1 MLRELPL
8 LRMKIKL
15 AKKFINL
22 LLFAVVLM
30 LIGACKPTSERL
42 YNEAYSE
49 VDKGH
54 FRIAVDLLEKSA
66 DIEKKNNIKFKNL
79 LEAARITRFEIQD
92 YERAIRIYRRIIL
105 QAEDVGQRV
114 QSQQAISEIYLEN
127 LQNYSMAL
135 KELQVLE
142 PLIADENE
150 KEKIK
155 LRISQAQYLTG
166 NNQQAMEEI
175 NASIKTAKDEILNFL
190 KLKAQVLLAQKK
202 FKDAILTYQDIL
214 KRDSKYFESEN
225 LFIATSVVYEENE
238 EYEAALEYLTK
249 YEKQIKDK
257 AYFELRYK
265 RLKERLANKPL
276 FKGKRK

>member
-1 MLRELPL
+1 M
-8 LRMKIKL
+8 RMKIKL